1 MRDLEPLIKPLLP
14 ELVALRHE
22 LHQHPELAYE
32 EHETAARIVEQLQPI
47 PGIELRTG
55 VAGTGIVAILGAERP
70 GPCVALRADMDALPM
85 EEVGDHSHRSTVPG
99 KMHACGHDGHVTCLV
114 GAARVL
120 AQLGDELE
128 GPVKFLFQPAEEGG
142 AGGLKMCEEGV
153 LQDPPVAAI
162 FGLHGWPEQSQGQIG
177 VRKGGMLAS
186 ADRLQIKVRGSGAHA
201 AYPHQGIDTVLVA
214 AHIIV
219 ALQSIV
225 ARNTEPLDSVVVTVS
240 QIHGGT
246 ADNIIPSEVQLSGT
260 IRTLNSETRRLTFEH
275 IHRVAADT
283 ARAFGATA
291 EVLIDEGYPVLENDP
306 AATDYVRHVVDS
318 VDGVVPTDIAPAMGA
333 EDFAF
338 YAQRVPAAFFTLGMR
353 PKGQDTYP
361 GLHQPNFDFHD
372 DTIAFGVA
380 MHVEIA
386 RRFWHEGFDPLAA

>member
-1 MRDLEPLIKPLLP
+1 MQDLDPLIKPLLP

-32 EHETAARIVEQLQPI
+32 EHQTAARIVDQLQHL

-55 VAGTGIVAILGAERP
+55 VAGTGVVATLGAERP

-85 EEVGDHSHRSTVPG
+85 EEIGDHGHRSTVPG

-153 LQDPPVAAI
+153 LESPTVAAI
-162 FGLHGWPEQSQGQIG
+162 FGLHGWPELTQGQIG
-177 VRKGGMLAS
+177 VRNGGFLAS
-186 ADRLQIKVRGSGAHA
+186 ADRLQIKVRGVGAHA

-219 ALQSIV
+219 ALQSIA
-225 ARNTEPLDSVVVTVS
+225 ARNTEPLDSVVVTVA

-246 ADNIIPSEVQLSGT
+246 ADNIIPAEVQLSGT
-260 IRTLNSETRRLTFEH
+260 IRTLNSETRRLTMERVR
-275 IHRVAADT
+275 RVATDT

-291 EVLIDEGYPVLENDP
+291 EVRIDEGYPVLENDSE
-306 AATDYVRHVVDS
+306 ATDYVRRVAEGA
-318 VDGVVPTDIAPAMGA
+318 DGVVPTEISPVMGA

-338 YAQRVPAAFFTLGMR
+338 YAQRVPASFFTLGMR
-353 PKGQDTYP
+353 PAGQDSYP
-361 GLHQPNFDFHD
+361 TLHQPNFDFHD
-372 DTIAFGVA
+372 DIIVAGVT
-380 MHVEIA
+380 MHVELA
-386 RRFWHEGFDPLAA
+386 RRFWGEGFKPLAA

>member
-1 MRDLEPLIKPLLP
+1 
-14 ELVALRHE
+14 
-22 LHQHPELAYE
+22 
-32 EHETAARIVEQLQPI
+32 
-47 PGIELRTG
+47 
-55 VAGTGIVAILGAERP
+55 
-70 GPCVALRADMDALPM
+70 MDALLM